1 MAPVYQK
8 NVKYTLAS
16 HAVERLRPSD
26 DAINLMQKMSDG
38 KISADDAVNQL
49 LKKYGVSQGSA
60 MAESFSSK
68 GAFHLPIDIVEISAQ
83 NTLDLPLRD
92 QPYNWNFAIDSAYQ
106 NWHYGQ
112 RALRDLLLMLK
123 QEYHAKV
130 VTTTYTFG
138 NGHAKHVYEKV
149 GFRETDVVDENGIHE
164 VNMAVE
170 L

>member
-1 MAPVYQK
+1 MKLIPTTKFQL
-8 NVKYTLAS
+8 TLSEADRKQLS
-16 HAVERLRPSD
+16 SSERIEQALTDPNILSYD
-26 DAINLMQKMSDG
+26 IWDGDARVG
-38 KISADDAVNQL
+38 F
-49 LKKYGVSQGSA
+49 A
-60 MAESFSSK
+60 MLCPFEGNGF
-68 GAFHLPIDIVEISAQ
+68 FL
-83 NTLDLPLRD
+83 
-92 QPYNWNFAIDSAYQ
+92 WNFAIDSAYQ
-106 NWHYGQ
+106 NRHYGQ

-123 QEYHAKV
+123 QEYHAEV